1 MTQISSD
8 ALQGTFEELHRLSQ
22 RWHIF
27 HEDLTT
33 LEETLDFVLNVHK
46 KYVTVSDNDN
56 AISTRESILFLSSQI
71 HIRKRWA
78 ANYNTRTKIRIDLFF
93 NLASQGDNRT
103 NLKIAN
109 TSKIIA
115 EATLKDSSS
124 MITIAAVT
132 MIFLPGTFVSV
143 SISRYL
149 PFYPVRCPV
158 STPP

>member
-1 MTQISSD
+1 M
-8 ALQGTFEELHRLSQ
+8 LSV
-22 RWHIF
+22 
-27 HEDLTT
+27 HE
-33 LEETLDFVLNVHK
+33 
-46 KYVTVSDNDN
+46 KYITVSGNDN
-56 AISTRESILFLSSQI
+56 AISNTESILFLSSQI
-71 HIRKRWA
+71 YIRKRWA

-132 MIFLPGTFVSV
+132 MIFLRGTFVSV

-149 PFYPVRCPV
+149 PFYPVPYPV